1 MRFAMARER
10 FELHRFRDAED
21 LGEQAQVSLE
31 AAQILSRNGNSG
43 EARRMLRSVL
53 EGDPDNTQAWLWLAQ
68 LSQDR
73 REREASLRRVLTLE
87 PEHPQ
92 ARAEL
97 ARLQGAP
104 DQPAKARPQRM
115 WLWRWVLGLMI
126 LAVTLFVAL
135 LVWGSVDRS
144 LAGLLP
150 TPTPLVTP
158 TPTLALDEIAIQF
171 VSQLQNALSE
181 DDWERA
187 LDVVAILNGLLPAD
201 RAVREWTRVTHVQAG
216 QALVEGGQVDRA
228 LAQFDQAVAVAPE
241 DAEAQLWQRISQ
253 LYLAGRDARKT
264 AEWDRAIESF
274 SRAYEQMPEFGDL
287 DAQLVGAYRDKGRAA
302 IGVEDWPV
310 AIEALVQ
317 ARELAPDDE
326 EVAGLLSVAY
336 RRQGQAAIDGQ
347 KWEAAIETLTRA
359 HEHLPDD
366 SEVVDLLAAAHRQ
379 RGIVR
384 EEQGKLKAARADLE
398 AALAL
403 RPDDA
408 KAQAHLDE
416 VMSRLFPPKRIEVD
430 ISRQRLYAWEGDTL
444 LHNFP
449 TSTGLPGQDTAT
461 GHYKVL
467 SKIPMAYSSIWRLKM
482 PYWLG
487 IYYVGN
493 IENGIHA
500 LPIRPDGSVMWGGL
514 LGQRASYGCII
525 LNTKAARLI
534 YDWAD
539 IGTVVDVHY

>member
-1 MRFAMARER
+1 MARER
-10 FELHRFRDAED
+10 LELHRFRDAED
-21 LGEQAQVSLE
+21 AGEQAQVWLE
-31 AAQILSRNGNSG
+31 AVQILSRNGNSS
-43 EARRMLRSVL
+43 EARRMLRSAL
-53 EGDPDNTQAWLWLAQ
+53 KGDPDNTQAWLWLAQ

-73 REREASLRRVLTLE
+73 REREALLRRVLALE
-87 PEHPQ
+87 PEHSQ
-92 ARAEL
+92 ARADL
-97 ARLQGAP
+97 ARLQEAA
-104 DQPAKARPQRM
+104 DQPVRAKPQRM
-115 WLWRWVLGLMI
+115 RLWRWVLGLMI
-126 LAVTLFVAL
+126 LAVSLLVAF

-158 TPTLALDEIAIQF
+158 TPTLAPDEIAVQF
-171 VSQLQNALSE
+171 VSQLQIALSE
-181 DDWERA
+181 ENWERA
-187 LDVVAILNGLLPAD
+187 LDIVAILSALLPSD
-201 RAVREWTRVTHVQAG
+201 QAVREWTRVTHMQVG
-216 QALVEGGQVDRA
+216 QDLVGGGQVDRA
-228 LAQFDQAVAVAPE
+228 LVHFEQALAVAPE

-253 LYLAGRDARKT
+253 LYLAGRQARAA
-264 AEWDRAIESF
+264 AEWDHAIESF
-274 SRAYEQMPEFGDL
+274 SRAYGQMPQYGDL
-287 DAQLVGAYRDKGRAA
+287 EGQLVGAYRDKGRAA
-302 IGVEDWPV
+302 IGAEDWTV

-317 ARELAPDDE
+317 ARELAPNDE

-336 RRQGQAAIDGQ
+336 RRQGQAAIDSQ
-347 KWEAAIETLTRA
+347 KWGAAIETLTQA
-359 HEHLPDD
+359 HDHLPNDT
-366 SEVVDLLAAAHRQ
+366 EVADLLAAAYRQ
-379 RGIVR
+379 RGILQ
-384 EEQGKLKAARADLE
+384 EERGKLKAARTDLE

-408 KAQAHLDE
+408 EAQAHLDE
-416 VMSRLFPPKRIEVD
+416 VMYRLFPPKRIEVD

-444 LHNFP
+444 LHSFP
-449 TSTGLPGQDTAT
+449 TSTGLPGRDTAA

-525 LNTKAARLI
+525 LSTKAARLI